1 MQATFILHDAGNT
14 EVAEHN
20 LLVCL
25 VAEEVVAW
33 LDILVDDVVVVTV
46 GQRCSTL
53 QGDAA
58 ELVEVA
64 VEVVV
69 AQRTSTEVLH
79 EFVVAVLTLYISLTI
94 VSNLDNH
101 LQIEVLDDAHQFLLD
116 GEVGVIHFQHALAL
130 VALHQEHLG
139 LAGVV
144 AETLDATI

>member
-20 LLVCL
+20 LLVRL
-25 VAEEVVAW
+25 VAEEVVAR

-69 AQRTSTEVLH
+69 A
-79 EFVVAVLTLYISLTI
+79 
-94 VSNLDNH
+94 
-101 LQIEVLDDAHQFLLD
+101 
-116 GEVGVIHFQHALAL
+116 
-130 VALHQEHLG
+130 
-139 LAGVV
+139 
-144 AETLDATI
+144 